1 MIIKS
6 KKPMKLYSSTAPS
19 ELIISKSFEKGSNFR
34 YVNISSSYIG
44 YYELHSYRIKVI
56 DNDNEEFDIEAY
68 RIQNT
73 KDIFVKGIL
82 DTKIRERTTWNDAFE
97 GDCPIV
103 I

>member
-1 MIIKS
+1 MIIKA
-6 KKPMKLYSSTAPS
+6 KKPMKLYSSSSPS

-34 YVNISSSYIG
+34 YVNISSSYMG

-68 RIQNT
+68 RIHNT
-73 KDIFVKGIL
+73 KDIFVKGIIG
-82 DTKIRERTTWNDAFE
+82 TEIRERTTWHDAFE

-103 I
+103 V

>member
-1 MIIKS
+1 M
-6 KKPMKLYSSTAPS
+6 
-19 ELIISKSFEKGSNFR
+19 
-34 YVNISSSYIG
+34 G

-73 KDIFVKGIL
+73 NTIFVKGIQ
-82 DTKIRERTTWNDAFE
+82 DTNIKERTTWHDAFE